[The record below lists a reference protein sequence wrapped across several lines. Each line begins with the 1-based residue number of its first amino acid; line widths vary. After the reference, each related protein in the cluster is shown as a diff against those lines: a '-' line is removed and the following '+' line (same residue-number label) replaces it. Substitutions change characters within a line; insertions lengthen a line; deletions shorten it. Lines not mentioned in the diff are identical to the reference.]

1 MSFEIR
7 RGETLG
13 LVGESGSGKT
23 TVGRTL
29 LRLTEPTAGRMLFDG
44 TDIFALSERQLRP
57 WRRRMQIIFQ
67 DPFSSLNPRLTVRAI
82 ITEAIE
88 ARGGFNWG
96 GMSISFGAD
105 VQTYLDGQLAL
116 RTLVSWSA
124 SGATTQTIVGT
135 QLSPADMASAT
146 GGGGGIAIPQMLS
159 GSQVYFANAGR
170 TALVQNTNGALQN
183 VLVNAMANRNAV
195 QQTNATVTLSNYT
208 AFAAALRNGALNM
221 GLGREIANFTH

>member
-1 MSFEIR
+1 MMSRSVCAAIC
-7 RGETLG
+7 
-13 LVGESGSGKT
+13 
-23 TVGRTL
+23 RTL
-29 LRLTEPTAGRMLFDG
+29 LVAALSPGGTAAAHADVGISDETAARADAPMSATATAGLLSHMK
-44 TDIFALSERQLRP
+44 ALSDSE
-57 WRRRMQIIFQ
+57 M
-67 DPFSSLNPRLTVRAI
+67 A
-82 ITEAIE
+82 E

-183 VLVNAMANRNAV
+183 VLVNAMANLNAV
-195 QQTNATVTLSNYT
+195 QQTIATVTLSNYT

>member
-1 MSFEIR
+1 MMSRSTCAAIC
-7 RGETLG
+7 
-13 LVGESGSGKT
+13 
-23 TVGRTL
+23 RTL
-29 LRLTEPTAGRMLFDG
+29 LIATLSPGGIAAAHAEVAISDETAARADALMSSTATAGL
-44 TDIFALSERQLRP
+44 LSHMKAMSDSE
-57 WRRRMQIIFQ
+57 MAE
-67 DPFSSLNPRLTVRAI
+67 T
-82 ITEAIE
+82 
-88 ARGGFNWG
+88 RGGFDWG

-116 RTLVSWSA
+116 RTLVSWSP

-146 GGGGGIAIPQMLS
+146 GGAGGIAIPQMLS

-183 VLVNAMANRNAV
+183 VLVNAMANLNAV

-208 AFAAALRNGALNM
+208 AFAAALHSGALNM
-221 GLGREIANFTH
+221 GLGREIANFAH